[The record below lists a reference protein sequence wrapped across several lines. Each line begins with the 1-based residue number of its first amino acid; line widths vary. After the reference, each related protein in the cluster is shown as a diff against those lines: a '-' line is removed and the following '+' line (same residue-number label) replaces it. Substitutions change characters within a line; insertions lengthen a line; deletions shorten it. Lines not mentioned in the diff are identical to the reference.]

1 MKQILTTALVLLLSF
16 SLTAQTYKIQKA
28 WAFVTESM
36 PGRAM
41 QDENGNTIN
50 PTPIIKH
57 VIFIETNYKGA
68 VKTDTVWYNDKLYK
82 AQPFLITDAKHNAG
96 IIYSNGKPFY
106 ITPKKGNKLWRIDVE
121 PVAEKNILA
130 AGSVKKIMCKGKLG
144 NTAFKQSITAEV
156 RLTGPEYN

>member
-16 SLTAQTYKIQKA
+16 SLTAQIYKIQKA

-50 PTPIIKH
+50 PTPIIQH

-68 VKTDTVWYNDKLYK
+68 VKTDSVWYNDKLYK
-82 AQPFLITDAKHNAG
+82 AQPVLITEAKHNAG
-96 IIYSNGKPFY
+96 IIYSNGKPLY

-121 PVAEKNILA
+121 AVAEKYILT
-130 AGSVKKIMCKGKLG
+130 AGTVKKIIVKGKLG
-144 NTAFKQSITAEV
+144 NTTFKQSITAEV